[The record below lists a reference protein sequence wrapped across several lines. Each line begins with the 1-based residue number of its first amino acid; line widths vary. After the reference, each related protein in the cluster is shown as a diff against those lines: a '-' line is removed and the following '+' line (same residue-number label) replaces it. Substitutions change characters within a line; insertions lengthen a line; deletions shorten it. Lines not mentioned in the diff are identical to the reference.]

1 MAARRKHTRGAAR
14 AASAHRPVR
23 GADLEALRER
33 LMMGR
38 ATFAERLQIADEGT
52 YMLYVKGRRPLPA
65 QVQAIARAMELD
77 AAA

>member
-1 MAARRKHTRGAAR
+1 MAARRKHTRAAVR
-14 AASAHRPVR
+14 DPAPRRPLR

-38 ATFAERLQIADEGT
+38 AVFAERLQIADEGT
-52 YMLYVKGRRPLPA
+52 YMLYATGRRPIPA
-65 QVQAIARAMELD
+65 EVEAIARAMEHD